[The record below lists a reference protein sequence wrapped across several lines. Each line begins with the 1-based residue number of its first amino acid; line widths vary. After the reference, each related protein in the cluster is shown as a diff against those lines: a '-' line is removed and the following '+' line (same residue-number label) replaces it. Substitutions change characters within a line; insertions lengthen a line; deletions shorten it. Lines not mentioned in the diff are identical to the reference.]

1 MNRIS
6 FKSILPHIIA
16 FAIFLLTTLI
26 FCKPAIESG
35 VVLKQGD
42 VTSWQGMSHQSI
54 EYAEK
59 NGHFP
64 LWTVSMFSGMPSYQI
79 AMKGPWSPVS
89 IFDKITQFG
98 LPQPFNFFFLAC
110 ISFYFMCIC
119 LGITPFAAIIGS
131 LAFAFSSYN
140 PIIVTAGHNTKMLAL
155 AYAPAVI
162 GAVVLIFNKKYLWGF
177 ALAALFTALE
187 IAAWKTF
194 VSIPKFFIIFSGY
207 FSINPRP
214 PCIAAR

>member
-1 MNRIS
+1 MNRFAINIILKLLKLNRIS
-6 FKSILPHIIA
+6 FKDMLPHIIA
-16 FAIFLLTTLI
+16 FAVFLLTTII

-89 IFDKITQFG
+89 IFEKFTQ
-98 LPQPFNFFFLAC
+98 L
-110 ISFYFMCIC
+110 
-119 LGITPFAAIIGS
+119 
-131 LAFAFSSYN
+131 
-140 PIIVTAGHNTKMLAL
+140 
-155 AYAPAVI
+155 
-162 GAVVLIFNKKYLWGF
+162 
-177 ALAALFTALE
+177 
-187 IAAWKTF
+187 
-194 VSIPKFFIIFSGY
+194 
-207 FSINPRP
+207 
-214 PCIAAR
+214 